1 MFRHTS
7 SGVAALAA
15 ATLLLESTLT
25 RLLAVAQ
32 FYHFAFLVISLAL
45 LGFGASGTLLSVLPR
60 LRSISTERLLAW
72 LGIATAA
79 SIALAYAVINLLP
92 FDSYSIAWDRR
103 QIVYFVLYYLAL
115 TLPFVCG
122 GLGIG
127 AALAASEGRSH
138 RIYAANLLGSAAGVL
153 LAPLVL
159 WLAGVLGAV
168 LASMLVALMPALAL
182 RPRWPALLV
191 LVGCLAGLSTL
202 GALNL
207 SDRGPLGMAIS
218 PYKGLAQ
225 AQRIPGATSIFGRW
239 DAVAR
244 ADVVADAHT
253 RMLPGLSYV
262 YTGTVPMQL
271 GLSLDAD
278 SLKPITLAAPEEF
291 AAAPFMPEAVA
302 FELRPAGR
310 VLVLEPGGGLGI
322 LQALAGGA
330 DGVAAVPGN
339 ALLRRAVAQA
349 AAADIYANARVQTSE
364 ESTRVHLRRDP
375 AVYDVV
381 YFPLTD
387 PYRPI
392 TSGAYS
398 LGESY
403 TLTVDSF
410 QDALERLA
418 PDGVLVITRWLQKPP
433 SESLRLFATLIE
445 ALERASAAESRIAPA
460 QALVAFRGIQTITV
474 LVKPDGW
481 TADALAR
488 VREFAAT
495 RRYDLVWAPDV
506 RPDEVNRFNRLA
518 TPEDYNLIRALL
530 ETPDRAKFYGGYRFA
545 IEPATDDHPFFF
557 HFFRWGQTGE
567 VLAALGRTW
576 QPFGGSGYL
585 VLFAL
590 LALVLLLSALLIL
603 APLFVARGG
612 AKPRPTAGQRAQT
625 ALYFGALGIAFL
637 FVEIPLIQR
646 WILAL
651 GHTTYAFTAVVLTLL
666 LFSGLGSLLTR
677 ARWLPKR
684 AVLFAL
690 SALAFM
696 TALAGPA
703 LVDVAIGWPPAARA
717 GVLVASLAPMALL
730 MGLPFPLGLAWLESL
745 AGPGRV
751 LVPWAWAIN
760 GCASVVASVLAA
772 ILAISYGFTV
782 VLALGAAAYAV
793 AAATFAAK
801 SMSFAPQRH
810 EDHPAEIGGL

>member
-1 MFRHTS
+1 MSRHAR

-25 RLLAVAQ
+25 RQLAVAQ
-32 FYHFAFLVISLAL
+32 FYHFASLVISLAL
-45 LGFGASGTLLSVLPR
+45 LGFGVSGTLLSVAPR
-60 LRSISTERLLAW
+60 LRSIAVDRLLAW
-72 LGIATAA
+72 MGIATAA

-103 QIVYFVLYYLAL
+103 QIVYFVLYYLVL

-127 AALAASEGRSH
+127 AALAAGEGRSH

-153 LAPLVL
+153 LAPLAL

-168 LASMLVALMPALAL
+168 LASVLVAMLPALAL
-182 RPRWPALLV
+182 RPRWPVSLV
-191 LVGCLAGLSTL
+191 LVGCLIGFTTL

-207 SDRGPLGMAIS
+207 NDRGPLGMAIS

-225 AQRIPGATSIFGRW
+225 AQHIPGATSVFGRW

-244 ADVVADAHT
+244 ADVVAGAHT
-253 RMLPGLSYV
+253 RMLPGLSYA

-291 AAAPFMPEAVA
+291 SAASFMPEALA
-302 FELRPAGR
+302 FELRPSGR
-310 VLVLEPGGGLGI
+310 VLVLEPGGGLGV

-330 DGVAAVPGN
+330 NAVTAVPGN
-339 ALLRRAVAQA
+339 SLMRRAVAQVA
-349 AAADIYANARVQTSE
+349 GAADVYADPRVQTSE
-364 ESTRVHLRRDP
+364 DATRVHLRRDP
-375 AVYDVV
+375 AIYDVV

-403 TLTVDSF
+403 TLTVDAF
-410 QDALERLA
+410 QDALARLS

-445 ALERASAAESRIAPA
+445 ALHQDGVAKSGVTPA
-460 QALVAFRGIQTITV
+460 HALIAFRGIQTITV
-474 LVKPDGW
+474 LTKPGGW
-481 TADALAR
+481 TADELAR

-506 RPDEVNRFNRLA
+506 QPEEVNRFNRVA
-518 TPEDYNLIRALL
+518 IPEDYNLIRALL
-530 ETPDRAKFYGGYRFA
+530 EAPDRARFYANYRFA

-567 VLAALGRTW
+567 VLAGLGRTW

-590 LALVLLLSALLIL
+590 LASVLALSAVLIL
-603 APLFVARGG
+603 APLLVARGKF
-612 AKPRPTAGQRAQT
+612 KPRPTAGQRAQT
-625 ALYFGALGIAFL
+625 ALYFGALGIGFL

-646 WILAL
+646 WILAF
-651 GHTTYAFTAVVLTLL
+651 GHTTYAFTAVVLTIL
-666 LFSGLGSLLTR
+666 LFSGLGSLLAR
-677 ARWLPKR
+677 ARWLPKQ

-690 SALAFM
+690 SALALL
-696 TALAGPA
+696 TALTGPV
-703 LVDVAIGWPPAARA
+703 LVDAVIDWPLAARA
-717 GVLVASLAPMALL
+717 GALVASLAPMALL
-730 MGLPFPLGLAWLESL
+730 MGLPFPLGLTWLESL
-745 AGPGRV
+745 ERPGRV

-782 VLALGAAAYAV
+782 VLALGAGAYAV
-793 AAATFAAK
+793 AAAT
-801 SMSFAPQRH
+801 SMSFTPQRH
-810 EDHPAEIGGL
+810 EDHAAEIGGL

>member
-1 MFRHTS
+1 MSRHAS
-7 SGVAALAA
+7 GGVAALAA

-45 LGFGASGTLLSVLPR
+45 LGFGASGTLLTVAPR
-60 LRSISTERLLAW
+60 LRSVAVDRLLAGV
-72 LGIATAA
+72 GIATAA
-79 SIALAYAVINLLP
+79 SIVLAYAVANLLP

-103 QIVYFVLYYLAL
+103 QILYFVLYYLAL

-127 AALAASEGRSH
+127 AALAAGQGRSH

-153 LAPLVL
+153 LAPLML
-159 WLAGVLGAV
+159 GLAGVLGAV
-168 LASMLVALMPALAL
+168 LTSVLVAILPALAL
-182 RPRWPALLV
+182 RPRWPV
-191 LVGCLAGLSTL
+191 RIILVGCLIGLSAL

-207 SDRGPLGMAIS
+207 SDRGPLGMTIS

-225 AQRIPGATSIFGRW
+225 AQRVPGATSLFGRW
-239 DAVAR
+239 DAAAR
-244 ADVVADAHT
+244 ADVVAGAHT
-253 RMLPGLSYV
+253 RMAPGLSYA
-262 YTGTVPMQL
+262 YTGTVPVQI

-302 FELRPAGR
+302 FELRPSGR

-330 DGVAAVPGN
+330 DTVTAVPGN
-339 ALLRRAVAQA
+339 ALLRRAVAQTA
-349 AAADIYANARVQTSE
+349 GAADVYANPRVQTAE
-364 ESTRVHLRRDP
+364 ESTRVHVRRDP
-375 AVYDVV
+375 AVYDIV

-403 TLTVDSF
+403 ALTVEAF
-410 QDALERLA
+410 QDALARLA

-445 ALERASAAESRIAPA
+445 ALQHDSVSKSTIPA
-460 QALVAFRGIQTITV
+460 RSLVAFRGIQTITV
-474 LVKPDGW
+474 LAKPGGW
-481 TADALAR
+481 TADELAR
-488 VREFAAT
+488 VRESAAT

-506 RPDEVNRFNRLA
+506 QPDEVNRFNRLA
-518 TPEDYNLIRALL
+518 SPEDYNLMRALL
-530 ETPDRAKFYGGYRFA
+530 EAPDRAAFYAGARFA
-545 IEPATDDHPFFF
+545 IEPSTDDHPFFF
-557 HFFRWGQTGE
+557 HFFRWGQTGD

-603 APLFVARGG
+603 APLLVTRGSAG
-612 AKPRPTAGQRAQT
+612 PRPTASQRGTT
-625 ALYFGALGIAFL
+625 ALYFSALGIAFL

-646 WILAL
+646 WILVL
-651 GHTTYAFTAVVLTLL
+651 GNTTYAFTAVVLTLL
-666 LFSGLGSLLTR
+666 LFSGLGSLLAR

-684 AVLFAL
+684 AVLWAL
-690 SALAFM
+690 SALALM
-696 TALAGPA
+696 TALAGSVF
-703 LVDVAIGWPPAARA
+703 VDAAIGWPPVART
-717 GVLVASLAPMALL
+717 GVLIASLAPMALL
-730 MGLPFPLGLAWLESL
+730 MGLPFPLGLAWLETLGGS
-745 AGPGRV
+745 GRV
-751 LVPWAWAIN
+751 LLPWAWAIN
-760 GCASVVASVLAA
+760 GCASVIASVLAA

-782 VLALGAAAYAV
+782 VLALGAGAYAV
-793 AAATFAAK
+793 AAATAAAT
-801 SMSFAPQRH
+801 SMSFTPQRH
-810 EDHPAEIGGL
+810 EDDSAQIGGP

>member
-1 MFRHTS
+1 MSRHAS
-7 SGVAALAA
+7 SGVVALAA
-15 ATLLLESTLT
+15 AILLLESTLT

-45 LGFGASGTLLSVLPR
+45 LGFAASGTLLGVVPR
-60 LRSISTERLLAW
+60 LRSVAVDRLLAW
-72 LGIATAA
+72 MGIATAA

-127 AALAASEGRSH
+127 AALAAGEGRSH

-153 LAPLVL
+153 LAPLAL

-168 LASMLVALMPALAL
+168 LASVLVALIPALGLRRHWPVWIAL
-182 RPRWPALLV
+182 A
-191 LVGCLAGLSTL
+191 GCLIGLTTL
-202 GALNL
+202 SVLNL
-207 SDRGPLGMAIS
+207 SDSGPLGMTIS

-225 AQRIPGATSIFGRW
+225 AQRVPGATRVFSRW

-244 ADVVADAHT
+244 VDVVAGAHT

-262 YTGTVPMQL
+262 YTGTMPLQL

-278 SLKPITLAAPEEF
+278 SLKPITSAAPEEF

-302 FELRPAGR
+302 FELRPSGR
-310 VLVLEPGGGLGI
+310 VLVLEPGGGLGV

-330 DGVAAVPGN
+330 DAVTAVPGN
-339 ALLRRAVAQA
+339 SLLRRAVAQVA
-349 AAADIYANARVQTSE
+349 GADDVYAHARVQTTD
-364 ESTRVHLRRDP
+364 ESARVHLRRDP

-403 TLTVDSF
+403 TLTVDAF
-410 QDALERLA
+410 QDALARLA

-445 ALERASAAESRIAPA
+445 ALQHDGVTESAIPA
-460 QALVAFRGIQTITV
+460 RALVAFRGIQTITV
-474 LVKPDGW
+474 LAKPGGW
-481 TADALAR
+481 TADELTR

-495 RRYDLVWAPDV
+495 RRYDLVWVPDV
-506 RPDEVNRFNRLA
+506 RPDEVNRFNRVA
-518 TPEDYNLIRALL
+518 IPEDYNLIRGLL
-530 ETPDRAKFYGGYRFA
+530 EAPDRARFYTDYRFA
-545 IEPATDDHPFFF
+545 VEPATDDHPFFF
-557 HFFRWGQTGE
+557 HFFRWEQTGE
-567 VLAALGRTW
+567 IWATLGRTW

-590 LALVLLLSALLIL
+590 LALVLLLSAMLIL
-603 APLFVARGG
+603 APLFVARGT
-612 AKPRPTAGQRAQT
+612 AKPRPTTGQRATT

-666 LFSGLGSLLTR
+666 FFSGLGSLLTR

-690 SALAFM
+690 SALALM
-696 TALAGPA
+696 TALAGPV
-703 LVDVAIGWPPAARA
+703 LVDAAIGWSSGARTGA
-717 GVLVASLAPMALL
+717 LVASLAPMALL
-730 MGLPFPLGLAWLESL
+730 MGLPFPLGLAWLETL

-782 VLALGAAAYAV
+782 VLALGAGAYAV
-793 AAATFAAK
+793 AAVVATAT

-810 EDHPAEIGGL
+810 EDHAAEIGGL